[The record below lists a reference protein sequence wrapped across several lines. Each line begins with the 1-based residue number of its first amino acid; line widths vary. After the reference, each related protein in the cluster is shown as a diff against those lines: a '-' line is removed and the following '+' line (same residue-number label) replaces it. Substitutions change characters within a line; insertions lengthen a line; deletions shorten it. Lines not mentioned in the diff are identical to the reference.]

1 MPRQPVAIQGGREA
15 FPTAEQEASGMLSH
29 AHSISPQHY
38 IHARCLR
45 KTIKGKDLKV
55 LPTLSFVKPYPTFLF
70 AVGEAGWGGVC
81 RIERGVIS
89 KNAER
94 SGNSTS

>member
-1 MPRQPVAIQGGREA
+1 
-15 FPTAEQEASGMLSH
+15 MLSH